1 MILDF
6 YKKNVSSIQRRW
18 VTVNT
23 HTHTHT
29 HTQGK
34 HVMVGM
40 WRNWDLYAHL
50 VGIFN
55 DVAAVKNRME
65 GPQEMTNRNTI

>member
-1 MILDF
+1 MGHC
-6 YKKNVSSIQRRW
+6 K
-18 VTVNT
+18 
-23 HTHTHT
+23 HTHT

-65 GPQEMTNRNTI
+65 GPQKMTNRNTI